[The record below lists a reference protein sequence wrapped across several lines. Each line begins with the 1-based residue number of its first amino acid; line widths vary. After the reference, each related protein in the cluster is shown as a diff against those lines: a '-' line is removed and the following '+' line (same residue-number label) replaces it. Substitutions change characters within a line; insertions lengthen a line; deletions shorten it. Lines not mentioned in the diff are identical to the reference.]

1 MTLNTSP
8 AAERN
13 RPFILEVLEQHLPR
27 DGTVLE
33 IASGTGQH
41 AVHFAPALA
50 PRLWQPSDRDTEAL
64 ASISAWR
71 QARPS
76 SNLAQ
81 PLLLD
86 VLAQPWPVEGTG
98 QTPAITAVVAI
109 NMVHIAPWR
118 CCEALLDGAA
128 RILSTGGVLY
138 LYGPFLQQD
147 QPTAPSN
154 QAFDLDLKR
163 RNPEWGIRDLE
174 QVTQAAGERGLGR
187 TAVVAMPANNL
198 SVVFTRR

>member
-71 QARPS
+71 QAQPS
-76 SNLAQ
+76 NNLAE

-86 VLAQPWPVEGTG
+86 VLTHPWPGGGHRTDTRHHRG
-98 QTPAITAVVAI
+98 GRDQYGAYRTL
-109 NMVHIAPWR
+109 
-118 CCEALLDGAA
+118 ALL
-128 RILSTGGVLY
+128 
-138 LYGPFLQQD
+138 
-147 QPTAPSN
+147 
-154 QAFDLDLKR
+154 
-163 RNPEWGIRDLE
+163 
-174 QVTQAAGERGLGR
+174 
-187 TAVVAMPANNL
+187 
-198 SVVFTRR
+198 

>member
-71 QARPS
+71 QAQPS
-76 SNLAQ
+76 SNLAE

-86 VLAQPWPVEGTG
+86 VLTHPWPVEGTE

-163 RNPEWGIRDLE
+163 RNPEWGIRGLE
-174 QVTQAAGERGLGR
+174 QVTQAAGERGLDR

>member
-41 AVHFAPALA
+41 AVHFAPTLA
-50 PRLWQPSDRDTEAL
+50 PRLWQPSDRDAEAL

-71 QARPS
+71 QAQPS
-76 SNLAQ
+76 SNLAE

-86 VLAQPWPVEGTG
+86 VLVQPWPVESSG

-174 QVTQAAGERGLGR
+174 QVTQAAGERGLDP

>member
-174 QVTQAAGERGLGR
+174 QVTQAAGERGLDR

>member
-1 MTLNTSP
+1 MTLNNSP
-8 AAERN
+8 SAERN
-13 RPFILEVLEQHLPR
+13 APFILRVLEQHLPR

-50 PRLWQPSDRDTEAL
+50 PRTWQPSDRDSEAL

-71 QARPS
+71 QAQPS
-76 SNLAQ
+76 SNLAE

-86 VLAQPWPVEGTG
+86 VVAQPWPVEGTG
-98 QTPAITAVVAI
+98 QTPTITAVVAI

-163 RNPEWGIRDLE
+163 RNPEWGIRGLE
-174 QVTQAAGERGLGR
+174 QVTQAAGERGLDR